1 MVRWHA
7 VWPKKAHFL
16 PYFADFFDRS
26 AATAC
31 KNLLCLA
38 KNGHFF
44 ASDARAPISYYFFAV
59 FSAFR
64 SLSQIIRSFFNF
76 LICSFLSLI
85 SASRWVMVTFRSV
98 LSEVS

>member
-26 AATAC
+26 AAMAY
-31 KNLLCLA
+31 KNPLRLA

-44 ASDARAPISYYFFAV
+44 VSDATTLTSCDFIKNKINV
-59 FSAFR
+59 M
-64 SLSQIIRSFFNF
+64 
-76 LICSFLSLI
+76 LSLK
-85 SASRWVMVTFRSV
+85 
-98 LSEVS
+98 